1 MASPQLE
8 NGFTRVANEILT
20 VTAATRFSA
29 AQLAIVMCVWRY
41 TYSFNRKAHE
51 MSESFLAG
59 ATGIS
64 IRHIKR
70 ELSVLLKSKV
80 LICIRDPTIRCARV
94 LAFNK
99 DYSQWQ
105 ISPRVPEPDLAPGDV
120 ADTTPDDV
128 LVTAPDAV
136 SVTQERNL
144 KENIKTV
151 MCMTDFIEHI
161 PPLEEFILFWTA
173 YPRRQA
179 NQDAFMA
186 FSKLKP
192 DKALFMA
199 IIDAVK
205 RQSDTEDWQREGGR
219 LVPLP
224 ASYLSSRRWEDEP
237 GRQAEPKPKHR
248 YLRYYQEGG
257 T

>member
-41 TYSFNRKAHE
+41 TYGFNRKAHE

-80 LICIRDPTIRCARV
+80 LISIRDPTIRSARV

-105 ISPRVPEPDLAPGDV
+105 ICPRVPDLSPGDG
-120 ADTTPDDV
+120 ADTTPGDV
-128 LVTAPDAV
+128 FVTAPDDVFVTAPGDGL
-136 SVTQERNL
+136 VTQERNL

-151 MCMTDFIEHI
+151 MCRTDFIEC
-161 PPLEEFILFWTA
+161 
-173 YPRRQA
+173 
-179 NQDAFMA
+179 N
-186 FSKLKP
+186 KP
-192 DKALFMA
+192 FG
-199 IIDAVK
+199 V
-205 RQSDTEDWQREGGR
+205 
-219 LVPLP
+219 
-224 ASYLSSRRWEDEP
+224 
-237 GRQAEPKPKHR
+237 
-248 YLRYYQEGG
+248 
-257 T
+257 